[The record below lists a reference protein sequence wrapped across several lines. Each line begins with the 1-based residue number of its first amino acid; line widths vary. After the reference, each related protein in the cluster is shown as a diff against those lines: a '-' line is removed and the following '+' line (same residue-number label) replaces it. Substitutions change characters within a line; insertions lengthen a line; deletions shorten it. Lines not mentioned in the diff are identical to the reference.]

1 MNLSFNFQFFRFQL
15 QQHRVMAATN
25 EKGGAGEEKVWTLE
39 ELASTSY
46 VAFQGGVYDM
56 NAFAPGHP
64 GGAELVTEW

>member
-1 MNLSFNFQFFRFQL
+1 
-15 QQHRVMAATN
+15 MAAA
-25 EKGGAGEEKVWTLE
+25 KKDGAGEEKVWTLE

-56 NAFAPGHP
+56 SAFAPGHP